1 LDWVQ
6 VQRHSTGRAHTCTKY
21 ARTPTCSRTYNNP
34 LSLSFSPYF
43 PSLSL
48 PSHPP
53 PPSKET
59 NTPRREANPDLKV
72 TEVTTAAGSAW
83 KEMTDEQKAP
93 YVEQAAKAKEVLPRS
108 PSVSKALIYNRSN
121 KLEIVI

>member
-1 LDWVQ
+1 
-6 VQRHSTGRAHTCTKY
+6 
-21 ARTPTCSRTYNNP
+21 
-34 LSLSFSPYF
+34 
-43 PSLSL
+43 
-48 PSHPP
+48 
-53 PPSKET
+53 
-59 NTPRREANPDLKV
+59 V